1 MALKKNEKR
10 LLPILGIAVVVLA
23 MNFMGLL
30 GGKKKPQTV
39 QRTVKSATS
48 AVKTAAA
55 DAAQAIEGTSA
66 KPAVSKQH
74 FSTWGRDPFTSILY
88 EKATSAQR
96 SRTAA
101 PRLKGI
107 LWRGNKPFCL
117 INDEIY
123 ELGVEK
129 KGIIIEAVEGKKV
142 TGRKGGQPFT
152 LYWSE

>member
-1 MALKKNEKR
+1 MPLKKNEKR
-10 LLPILGIAVVVLA
+10 LLPVLGIAMVVLIL
-23 MNFMGLL
+23 NFMGLL

-39 QRTVKSATS
+39 QQTVKSATS
-48 AVKTAAA
+48 AVKTAATG
-55 DAAQAIEGTSA
+55 AAQAIEGTSA
-66 KPAVSKQH
+66 KTVTSRRH
-74 FSTWGRDPFTSILY
+74 FSAWGRDPFTSVLY
-88 EKATSAQR
+88 ERQASAQR
-96 SRTAA
+96 SRSAV

-129 KGIIIEAVEGKKV
+129 KGIIIDAVEGKKV